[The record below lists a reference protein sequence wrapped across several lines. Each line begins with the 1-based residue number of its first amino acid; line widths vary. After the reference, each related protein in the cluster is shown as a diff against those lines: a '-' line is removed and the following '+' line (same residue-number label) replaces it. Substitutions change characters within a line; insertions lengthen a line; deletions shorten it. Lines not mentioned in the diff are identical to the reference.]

1 MGRDDKHSA
10 PTPRTDA
17 AAEKPTFES
26 YTRLAGFARQLER
39 ELADITALYQDA
51 QRRRVEAE
59 DAAGRLGR
67 ELDAK
72 EAILNNYRLAEEAR
86 SARTPTDQDIEDLA
100 AKLDDECIT
109 KEGDLS
115 WIKAILTIREWCS
128 KINAAPQVPPSA
140 GSHSGEDLDPTGA
153 APSSIERPNG
163 HDAAKERIAA
173 CVREIQII
181 ADEFGYDQSEWLAD
195 DEAAPSATKHSIPVL
210 HETATKVECDAV
222 IQRLNDEIRRVDW
235 IRDGRPRAMTAPAER
250 KEP

>member
-1 MGRDDKHSA
+1 MDQLSDKHSA
-10 PTPRTDA
+10 PTPETDA
-17 AAEKPTFES
+17 LIAKDAETWEFAAKCAALEFE
-26 YTRLAGFARQLER
+26 RDEARR
-39 ELADITALYQDA
+39 ELAEEKEYAAYEASRADGAIREMVEQDA
-51 QRRRVEAE
+51 
-59 DAAGRLGR
+59 
-67 ELDAK
+67 
-72 EAILNNYRLAEEAR
+72 AR

-109 KEGDLS
+109 KGGDLS

-210 HETATKVECDAV
+210 HETATKVECDAM

-235 IRDGRPRAMTAPAER
+235 IREGCPRAMTAPAER
-250 KEP
+250 KATDD